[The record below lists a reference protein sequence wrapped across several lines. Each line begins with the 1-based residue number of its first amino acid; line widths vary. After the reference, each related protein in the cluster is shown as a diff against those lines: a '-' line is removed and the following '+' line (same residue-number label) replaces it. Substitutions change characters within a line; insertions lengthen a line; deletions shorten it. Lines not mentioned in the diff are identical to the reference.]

1 MLQSFLNV
9 FSIPELRRRIF
20 VVLFLILV
28 YRLGAIIPLPGIN
41 PEAMSVLFNSQNN
54 SIWGFLNIFSGGALS
69 RFSIFSLGVIPYI
82 NSSIIMSLLQ
92 GAHVFPY
99 LDQLKKEGESGR
111 SRLNLIVKCVT
122 FVLTVV
128 QSFGLIYSL
137 VRLPIPGGGTLVNE
151 LTYSFYLIGVLSM
164 TTGTLVVIWL
174 GEQITKRGIGNGI
187 SMIIFVGIIVEL
199 PSMIFNTVRLYM
211 AGEIS
216 IFLIALI
223 IIIFL
228 SFLIFALLVETAQR
242 RIPIYYPNRSA
253 KGSLNSSSL
262 MKQHHSFLPIKL
274 DSSGIIA
281 VIFANSV
288 LVVPVTFAQFF
299 PDVGFSQNILSFWS
313 SGGYVYYFFYAFLII
328 FFCYFYNSIQFNP
341 LDLAENL
348 RRSGGF
354 IKGVRS
360 SQDTAGYI
368 QKIMERITFW
378 GALAIILIAIL
389 PDVLRDKAGI
399 QVFLGGTGLLISVGV
414 SLDFLSQLES
424 KLLEKNYDRF
434 LSSGNLRGRWFN
446 N

>member
-1 MLQSFLNV
+1 MFKSLINI
-9 FSIPELRRRIF
+9 FSIPDLRRRIF
-20 VVLFLILV
+20 VVLFLIIV
-28 YRLGAIIPLPGIN
+28 YRLGAVIPLPGID
-41 PEAMSVLFNSQNN
+41 PEAMNILFNSQSNG
-54 SIWGFLNIFSGGALS
+54 IWGFLNIFSGGALS

-92 GAHVFPY
+92 GAHIFPY
-99 LDQLKKEGESGR
+99 LDQLRKEGESGQ
-111 SRLNLIVKCVT
+111 SKLNLIIKGVT
-122 FVLTVV
+122 LLLTIV

-151 LTYSFYLIGVLSM
+151 LTYSFYLVGILTM
-164 TTGTLVVIWL
+164 TTGTLIVIWL

-199 PSMIFNTVRLYM
+199 PSMVANTVRLYM

-216 IFLIALI
+216 IFFVTLIVL
-223 IIIFL
+223 IFL
-228 SFLIFALLVETAQR
+228 FFLIFALLVETAQR
-242 RIPIYYPNRSA
+242 RIPIFYPNRVSRNNLGPSGKA
-253 KGSLNSSSL
+253 QS
-262 MKQHHSFLPIKL
+262 HSFLPIKL

-299 PDVGFSQNILSFWS
+299 PDVGFSQSILSFWR
-313 SGGYVYYFFYAFLII
+313 SGSFIYYFFYAFLIV

-341 LDLAENL
+341 LDLSNNL

-360 SQDTAGYI
+360 SKDTADYI
-368 QKIMERITFW
+368 KKIMERITLW
-378 GALAIILIAIL
+378 GALAIIFIAVC
-389 PDVLRDKAGI
+389 PDILRDKTGI

-414 SLDFLSQLES
+414 SLDFLSQVES
-424 KLLEKNYDRF
+424 KLLDKNYDRF
-434 LSSGNLRGRWFN
+434 LSTGNLKGRWFN
-446 N
+446 S